1 MVQRSGHVITV
12 EPSGRQGHTGL
23 EDRLWS
29 QWPLWEPQLS
39 HLEAVDTQACHLPPS
54 ASISFCAI
62 WDSLQS
68 PTPRVDLV
76 RVQGVAMCK
85 PLGRGGF
92 GGELATPTPVPTQ
105 SHPLLLSASPICL
118 NFTHLGTPQ
127 TGGTPKGVGG
137 SCWPGSGKKDYREFK
152 NKKKTNKSHPAS
164 YFHHAPTK
172 LKQCEIKYS
181 SLPGQVTPPP
191 HAPRTPLPRPSAV
204 PSRSQWCWQQDSQG
218 TQPPLC
224 AFPAPPCSGGHLDLP
239 PVPQGPRQL
248 FQSVFPLFHTLCTAG
263 TLCPSSLSRLNH
275 KLGA

>member
-1 MVQRSGHVITV
+1 MSLTSQCFSFLLCNMGLITEPDSQGGPCEGSGSGYVQAPWQRGLRRGASYSN
-12 EPSGRQGHTGL
+12 PRAHT
-23 EDRLWS
+23 
-29 QWPLWEPQLS
+29 
-39 HLEAVDTQACHLPPS
+39 
-54 ASISFCAI
+54 IS
-62 WDSLQS
+62 S
-68 PTPRVDLV
+68 
-76 RVQGVAMCK
+76 
-85 PLGRGGF
+85 
-92 GGELATPTPVPTQ
+92 
-105 SHPLLLSASPICL
+105 LLLSASLICL

-191 HAPRTPLPRPSAV
+191 HAPRSPLPRPSAV

-248 FQSVFPLFHTLCTAG
+248 FQSVFPLFHTLCAAG
-263 TLCPSSLSRLNH
+263 TPCPSSLSRLNH